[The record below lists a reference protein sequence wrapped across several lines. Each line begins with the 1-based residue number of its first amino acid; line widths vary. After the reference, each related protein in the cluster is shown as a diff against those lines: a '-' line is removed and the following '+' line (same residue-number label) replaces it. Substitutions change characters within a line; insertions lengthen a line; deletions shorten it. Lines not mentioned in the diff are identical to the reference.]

1 MKLQVVRRTL
11 TWMPPPLPET
21 EVVVEEGRGVDDV
34 PAIVVVTV
42 AEIDVLVPHPT
53 PEDAFVAQAS
63 PGPGIA

>member
-1 MKLQVVRRTL
+1 
-11 TWMPPPLPET
+11 MPPPLPET